1 MCDINIICLVKQ
13 ELKIVK
19 KATSYEVV
27 KILI

>member
-19 KATSYEVV
+19 KEAETKKDGV
-27 KILI
+27 K